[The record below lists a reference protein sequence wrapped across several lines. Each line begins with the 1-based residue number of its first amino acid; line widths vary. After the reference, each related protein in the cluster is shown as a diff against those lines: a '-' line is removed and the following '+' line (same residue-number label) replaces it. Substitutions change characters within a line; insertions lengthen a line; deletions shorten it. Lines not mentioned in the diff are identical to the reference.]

1 MVLFLGLGLGFFAY
15 AKILGEPLDF
25 LKAWIY
31 NKWDKIKGVYKCRKK
46 KHEKIQLVTVIAV
59 VVLFILILVL
69 VTLVSQKVQMNAKKK
84 RLVEQQDA
92 LQQMIEN
99 GLEDYEYRQS
109 LEYIEKYAREELGM
123 IDAGDT
129 IWKQAD

>member
-1 MVLFLGLGLGFFAY
+1 MFVAAADAPAAEHVEIVADAVEQGERIGCDEQGPPLAAELQDQLLHDENAFGVES
-15 AKILGEPLDF
+15 AKRF
-25 LKAWIY
+25 
-31 NKWDKIKGVYKCRKK
+31 
-46 KHEKIQLVTVIAV
+46 
-59 VVLFILILVL
+59 
-69 VTLVSQKVQMNAKKK
+69 
-84 RLVEQQDA
+84 VEQQDA

>member
-1 MVLFLGLGLGFFAY
+1 MQE
-15 AKILGEPLDF
+15 KRNT
-25 LKAWIY
+25 K
-31 NKWDKIKGVYKCRKK
+31 
-46 KHEKIQLVTVIAV
+46 KIQLVTVIAV

-99 GLEDYEYRQS
+99 GGGLRIPSVLGVYRKICERRAGNDRRRRHYMEAGG
-109 LEYIEKYAREELGM
+109 LIFARN
-123 IDAGDT
+123 IV
-129 IWKQAD
+129 

>member
-1 MVLFLGLGLGFFAY
+1 M
-15 AKILGEPLDF
+15 EMQ
-25 LKAWIY
+25 
-31 NKWDKIKGVYKCRKK
+31 DKRNTK
-46 KHEKIQLVTVIAV
+46 KIQLVTVIAV

-69 VTLVSQKVQMNAKKK
+69 VTLVSQKVQMNAKRKK
-84 RLVEQQDA
+84 LTEQQDA
-92 LQQMIEN
+92 LH
-99 GLEDYEYRQS
+99 GREDYEYRQS

>member
-1 MVLFLGLGLGFFAY
+1 MQE
-15 AKILGEPLDF
+15 KRNT
-25 LKAWIY
+25 K
-31 NKWDKIKGVYKCRKK
+31 
-46 KHEKIQLVTVIAV
+46 KIQLVTVIAV
-59 VVLFILILVL
+59 VVLSILILVL

>member
-1 MVLFLGLGLGFFAY
+1 MQE
-15 AKILGEPLDF
+15 KRNT
-25 LKAWIY
+25 K
-31 NKWDKIKGVYKCRKK
+31 
-46 KHEKIQLVTVIAV
+46 KIQLVTVIAV

-109 LEYIEKYAREELGM
+109 LEYIEKYAREELG
-123 IDAGDT
+123 ILSGGQFHKAPLGGSPR
-129 IWKQAD
+129 

>member
-1 MVLFLGLGLGFFAY
+1 MQE
-15 AKILGEPLDF
+15 KRNT
-25 LKAWIY
+25 K
-31 NKWDKIKGVYKCRKK
+31 
-46 KHEKIQLVTVIAV
+46 KIQLVTVIAV

-84 RLVEQQDA
+84 RLVEQDA

>member
-1 MVLFLGLGLGFFAY
+1 M
-15 AKILGEPLDF
+15 
-25 LKAWIY
+25 
-31 NKWDKIKGVYKCRKK
+31 YKCRKK

-92 LQQMIEN
+92 LQQ
-99 GLEDYEYRQS
+99 
-109 LEYIEKYAREELGM
+109 
-123 IDAGDT
+123 
-129 IWKQAD
+129 

>member
-1 MVLFLGLGLGFFAY
+1 MQEKETRKNPARDGHRRRGAVYTHTRAGHSRV
-15 AKILGEPLDF
+15 P
-25 LKAWIY
+25 
-31 NKWDKIKGVYKCRKK
+31 KGADERK
-46 KHEKIQLVTVIAV
+46 E
-59 VVLFILILVL
+59 
-69 VTLVSQKVQMNAKKK
+69 K